1 LLQKEVI
8 SIPKHLSYKKG
19 AASLNKKEQGE
30 KVVKSKVVAKKW
42 L

>member
-1 LLQKEVI
+1 MLLQKEVI
-8 SIPKHLSYKKG
+8 SIPKHLCHKKG
-19 AASLNKKEQGE
+19 AAPLKYEQGE